1 MIESTTYYSWQ
12 FTELM
17 TWPIR
22 LTFPPQIWWWP
33 TNHRAEF
40 RVKLSDWSVWQYK
53 LSNFQGGI
61 QNWQDFWLSQRKLL
75 NFENWCQKLSKFDFQ
90 SRNLS
95 QFRST
100 FLISSIFKSLYFIKW
115 CPIFD
120 SSPLHQFAKFTDFL
134 WVDFIIIYYS
144 LERRHYNLF

>member
-1 MIESTTYYSWQ
+1 MSSVNLMVANKSQSWIERQ
-12 FTELM
+12 
-17 TWPIR
+17 
-22 LTFPPQIWWWP
+22 
-33 TNHRAEF
+33 A
-40 RVKLSDWSVWQYK
+40 
-53 LSNFQGGI
+53 
-61 QNWQDFWLSQRKLL
+61 FWLIGMAIQFSRWDTKLERLAKNEHTQRKLL
-75 NFENWCQKLSKFDFQ
+75 NFENWWQKVSKFDFQ

-134 WVDFIIIYYS
+134 WVDFIIIYYYS
-144 LERRHYNLF
+144 LLLSLTIHGNQLKVIV